1 MFIITIMLRVG
12 DVLPHSDPT
21 VVFVF
26 LELFVIATV
35 MFCFLVSTLFS
46 RASTAAAAS
55 GIVWFM
61 SYVPYFFIGPN
72 YSSYGM
78 GIKEGLSILSTTA
91 MAIGANV
98 ISSLE
103 GQGIGVQWS
112 NIANVVSVDDAMTFG
127 TVWGLLFW
135 DAILYALLTWYI
147 EAVFPG
153 DFGIPRPWYFFVTSS
168 YWCGT
173 RVKSSEERTPLMV
186 RTMLSSNLFLTFQG
200 EAGYHAPTA
209 NFEVEPT
216 NVQAGISINH
226 LRKVQNPYLTRHVID
241 NRRLGIRR
249 QSCCQ

>member
-1 MFIITIMLRVG
+1 MFIITIMLRAG

-35 MFCFLVSTLFS
+35 MFCFLVSTFFS

-72 YSSYGM
+72 YSSYSM

-112 NIANVVSVDDAMTFG
+112 NIASVVSVDDAMTFG

-135 DAILYALLTWYI
+135 DAVFYALLTWYI

-153 DFGIPRPWYFFVTSS
+153 DFGIPRPWYFFLTSS
-168 YWCGT
+168 YWCGS
-173 RVKSSEERTPLMV
+173 RVSSSEERTPLMV
-186 RTMLSSNLFLTFQG
+186 
-200 EAGYHAPTA
+200 
-209 NFEVEPT
+209 
-216 NVQAGISINH
+216 I
-226 LRKVQNPYLTRHVID
+226 
-241 NRRLGIRR
+241 
-249 QSCCQ
+249 